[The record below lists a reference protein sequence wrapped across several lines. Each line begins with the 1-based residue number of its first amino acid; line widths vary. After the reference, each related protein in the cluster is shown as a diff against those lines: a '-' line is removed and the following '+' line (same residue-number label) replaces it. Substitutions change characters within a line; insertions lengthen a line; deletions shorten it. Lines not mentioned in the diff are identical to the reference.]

1 MNCQLLIFLSW
12 VLPDCERVPAAG
24 AGAAA
29 VAGEAPLVHLPLP
42 PLCTGGR

>member
-1 MNCQLLIFLSW
+1 MNCQPLKLVSW

-42 PLCTGGR
+42 QICAGGR